1 MLFKEV
7 TKEIIGAAYNVYNK
21 MGFGYL
27 EKVYENCMLIE
38 LSKIKE
44 LDIKS
49 QCPIKV
55 EYDGVDVGNYVADL
69 IVNDSII
76 IELKSIRH
84 LLPIHEV
91 QLVNYLKA
99 IGFDLGLLINFGE
112 KKVDV
117 RRKVRVL

>member
-99 IGFDLGLLINFGE
+99 ISFDLGLLINFGE